1 MRSFRTKRLLV
12 PVAAAALLA
21 AGCVADDLDPKAA
34 EVPPGGTI
42 EIFMSEFDYRP
53 ASLSFVAG
61 STVKVTLIN
70 DGSVTHEFMAGRVRA
85 EGGGYDNDLLAVVL
99 TGADGSGFSTAGV
112 ELGTDEHAAD
122 GMTDDHDAEPM
133 ADDHAADGMTDDH
146 AADGMTDDH
155 DAEPMADDH
164 EAEPMADDHEAEPMA
179 DDHDAE
185 PMADDHDADEMADDH
200 DADGM
205 TDEEMAAMDDGMTD
219 EEMAAMGGGGHAGHS
234 GSAVS
239 VEPGGR
245 VELELLIPA
254 DVSGNWGFGCFIK
267 GHYEAGMH
275 GTMTVLATST

>member
-1 MRSFRTKRLLV
+1 MRSFRIRRLLV
-12 PVAAAALLA
+12 PVAAAALLGV
-21 AGCVADDLDPKAA
+21 GCVADDLDPKAA

-85 EGGGYDNDLLAVVL
+85 AGGGYDNDLLAIVL
-99 TGADGSGFSTAGV
+99 AGADGSEFSTAGV
-112 ELGTDEHAAD
+112 ALGSDDHAEEPMADDHEADEMADDHVEEPMADDHEADEMTDEHAEEPMAD
-122 GMTDDHDAEPM
+122 DHEADEMTDEHAEEPMADEHAEEPMADEHAAEPM
-133 ADDHAADGMTDDH
+133 ADDHA
-146 AADGMTDDH
+146 
-155 DAEPMADDH
+155 EESMADDH
-164 EAEPMADDHEAEPMA
+164 EA
-179 DDHDAE
+179 
-185 PMADDHDADEMADDH
+185 DEMT
-200 DADGM
+200 DA
-205 TDEEMAAMDDGMTD
+205 EMAAMD
-219 EEMAAMGGGGHAGHS
+219 GGGHAGHS
-234 GSAVS
+234 GAAVT

-254 DVSGNWGFGCFIK
+254 DVTGNWGFGCFVK